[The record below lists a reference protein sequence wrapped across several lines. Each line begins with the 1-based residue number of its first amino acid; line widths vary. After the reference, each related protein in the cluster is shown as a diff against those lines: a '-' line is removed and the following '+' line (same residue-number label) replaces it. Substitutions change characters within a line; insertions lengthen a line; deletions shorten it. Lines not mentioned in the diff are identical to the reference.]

1 MIVDTL
7 SWVPFSSHDSIILRP
22 EGLLDISSDLTLELV
37 LGDVNNRVLFISFFF
52 NKRFWSFS
60 TSSESSLAV
69 NKVLKFKFYQQCKTT
84 KAKKKSKSCTYE
96 CTWPRNDWFS
106 LMHWLKHRNWMQRE
120 GTTSSQQNERSVTQS
135 CYESQ

>member
-7 SWVPFSSHDSIILRP
+7 CWVPFSLHDSVILRP

-69 NKVLKFKFYQQCKTT
+69 KKVLRFKFYQQCKTT
-84 KAKKKSKSCTYE
+84 KAKKFQIMYIWVHITKK
-96 CTWPRNDWFS
+96 
-106 LMHWLKHRNWMQRE
+106 WLVQSNALTRNWLQRE
-120 GTTSSQQNERSVTQS
+120 GTTSSQQNECSVTQS
-135 CYESQ
+135 CYESR